1 MHFDPSKTPSSAL
14 GFPLKRPFAHQGTAI
29 AIKPT
34 PHVAEDDNL
43 LPRTSS
49 LSGDQRPGKVP
60 KLASMHFPSRGQL
73 PQHII
78 VSPSFEVSSSSS
90 SQSKKQ
96 GSLSSRLSVP
106 PSDKGQS
113 SQQLSKRA
121 GKSKAKSRP
130 GSSLLPELE
139 GPLHDSMYIE
149 KEHRVNI
156 GSQSE
161 VKASAADNPKSPVAN
176 FAAAAE
182 LPLNYESKE
191 YFDSSTNR
199 RIIRCTLVLNTSPQ
213 IVGIGDHTD
222 KKAAERLCAL
232 STLYQLHDKGLLDK
246 PPKAPGTPTPAA
258 PQQVVLRDGSVV
270 NYERAR
276 SFMDYYCRIYGF
288 GKPEVEYQELPVRR
302 GNSTWEAVMTVDGR
316 RIGMGSAGTKKNAQV
331 QCYLDVT
338 QYLENCD
345 PDLWKRYA
353 AAAKSGKDLGLAP
366 KVWLPVS
373 QRLGDEIEDL
383 CREIRRSTLYKNRPA
398 IVSLGSRAQDA
409 HPAATVAPRPSYPR
423 HYPSHMATNRSA
435 ELKKRREAYLQD
447 PNMEKLRTTRA
458 ALPIFTRSE
467 ELMTRIKDN
476 DVMVCMAATGSG
488 KTTQIPQLILDDYI
502 DRGEGAHCNIIC
514 TQPRRLAALSVADR
528 VAKERGEVVGSGSI
542 GYSVRFESKLPEEHG
557 SITFCTVGVL
567 LRRLQTVMS
576 EGGLTAA
583 KFDEVTHILVD
594 EVHERDV
601 DTDLLLVVLKRVM
614 EDRKARNIP
623 LKVVLMSAT
632 IDPRLFQE
640 YFLDDVGNEA
650 KVVEIPGRTFPVT
663 KHYLDDF
670 VGEMKRQPQLGWVFK
685 DESVSRYLAREEAYA
700 QHSST
705 AIPSPTSPS
714 SRHLSTD
721 DELDLPAPLVAATIS
736 HVLQQSDSGHVLV
749 FLPGWEEISS
759 VQRFLLGG
767 DLPLPFRDQ
776 SKYSL
781 HVLHST
787 IPLAEQQVIF
797 EPPPHGIRR
806 VILATNIAE
815 TSVTIPD
822 VVYVVDAAK
831 VKELRYDPDRHMSSL
846 VSAWVGSSNLN
857 QRAGRAGRHRPGEY
871 YGLLSQVR
879 AANLHP
885 HQTVEMKRVDL
896 SNVVMHVKALSFP
909 GMEVEEV
916 LAATIEPPE
925 AERVAAATTAL
936 QMVGALDHQKN
947 LTSLGRVLLQ
957 LPVEVHMGR
966 LVLYGTFFRCL
977 DKALTLAAI
986 LTNRDPFVSPMHLK
1000 AEAAAIKATWS
1011 PREFRSDALTILN
1024 AYNAWHDMYR
1034 NGEHARAN
1042 RFCNDNFLS
1051 KPTLLLIT
1059 KIRGHLLQSLYQ
1071 AGVIDMAEGNTTNYG
1086 RGRDREWTVPVAL
1099 NANGDSQP
1107 LLAALV
1113 AVASQ
1118 PKFAVRTGE
1127 MTLRT
1132 QHDKITFIHPSSV
1145 NHRKHIKTSDYDPS
1159 LSQGEKQ
1166 IYAYTEK
1173 RQNLTVTG
1181 QTPQMYLINTTRL
1194 DPMTYLLFGA
1204 DAIQVTERGLEC
1216 DEWLPIVGNLDTLD
1230 DIQRLKALMESCMLR
1245 VFEGIHMSKSRG
1257 PLRPGIPAREEDEA
1271 GEEMLN
1277 EDLSLSPREIS
1288 DLDMVTRDIVRILNR
1303 YSDERMVAQSTTS
1316 SRNATPT
1323 ASPAFS
1329 TSRLP
1334 GSRSGYS
1341 TPYGIGSAYNSR
1353 PGTPSRLSRS
1363 FHS

>member
-1 MHFDPSKTPSSAL
+1 M
-14 GFPLKRPFAHQGTAI
+14 
-29 AIKPT
+29 
-34 PHVAEDDNL
+34 
-43 LPRTSS
+43 
-49 LSGDQRPGKVP
+49 LS
-60 KLASMHFPSRGQL
+60 FPSF
-73 PQHII
+73 H
-78 VSPSFEVSSSSS
+78 
-90 SQSKKQ
+90 SKKQ
-96 GSLSSRLSVP
+96 GSLPSRLSGP
-106 PSDKGQS
+106 PSEKGQS
-113 SQQLSKRA
+113 SLQPSKRG
-121 GKSKAKSRP
+121 GKSKAKGRS
-130 GSSLLPELE
+130 GFSALPELE
-139 GPLHDSMYIE
+139 GPFHDSIYIE
-149 KEHRVNI
+149 KEHRANI
-156 GSQSE
+156 GSRPE
-161 VKASAADNPKSPVAN
+161 VKPSAADNPKSPLAN
-176 FAAAAE
+176 FAAAAG
-182 LPLNYESKE
+182 LSLNYECKD

-199 RIIRCTLVLNTSPQ
+199 RIIRCTLALDTSPQ

-222 KKAAERLCAL
+222 KKTAERLCAL
-232 STLYQLHDKGLLDK
+232 STLYQLHDNALLDK
-246 PPKAPGTPTPAA
+246 LPKAPSTPIPIA
-258 PQQVVLRDGSVV
+258 PQQVVLQDGSAV

-288 GKPEVEYQELPVRR
+288 SKPEIEYQELPARR
-302 GNSTWEAVMTVDGR
+302 ANSTWEAVMTVDGR
-316 RIGMGSAGTKKNAQV
+316 RIGMGSANTKKNAQV
-331 QCYLDVT
+331 QCYLDVA

-345 PDLWKRYA
+345 PDLWKRYV

-366 KVWLPVS
+366 KVWLPIS
-373 QRLGDEIEDL
+373 QGLGDEIEDL

-398 IVSLGSRAQDA
+398 VASKSPSSYAQGA
-409 HPAATVAPRPSYPR
+409 HPAATTAPRPSYPR
-423 HYPSHMATNRSA
+423 HYPPQMAAERSA
-435 ELKKRREAYLQD
+435 ELKRRRETYLKD
-447 PNMEKLRTTRA
+447 PNMEKMRTTRA
-458 ALPIFTRSE
+458 ALPIYTRSK
-467 ELMTRIKDN
+467 ELMSHIKDN
-476 DVMVCMAATGSG
+476 EVMVCMAATGSG

-528 VAKERGEVVGSGSI
+528 VAKERGEVLGSGSI

-567 LRRLQTVMS
+567 LRRLQTAMS

-583 KFDEVTHILVD
+583 KLDEVTHILVD

-614 EDRKARNIP
+614 EDRKARHIP

-640 YFLDDVGNEA
+640 YFPDEAGNQA
-650 KVVEIPGRTFPVT
+650 KVIEIPGRTFPVT
-663 KHYLDDF
+663 KHYLEDYL
-670 VGEMKRQPQLGWVFK
+670 GEMKRQPRLGWVFK
-685 DESVSRYLAREEAYA
+685 DDSVSRYLAREEAYA
-700 QHSST
+700 QRAST
-705 AIPSPTSPS
+705 ALPSPTSPS
-714 SRHLSTD
+714 YQHLSTD

-767 DLPLPFRDQ
+767 ELPLHFRDQ

-797 EPPPHGIRR
+797 DPPPDGVRR

-857 QRAGRAGRHRPGEY
+857 QRAGRAGRHRSGEY
-871 YGLLSQVR
+871 YGLLSKVR
-879 AANLHP
+879 TGNLHP

-909 GMEVEEV
+909 AMEVEEV

-925 AERVAAATTAL
+925 ADRVAAAMKSL
-936 QMVGALDHQKN
+936 QLVGALDHQKN

-957 LPVEVHMGR
+957 LPVEVQMGR

-977 DKALTLAAI
+977 DKALSLAAI

-1000 AEAAAIKATWS
+1000 AEAAAVKATWS

-1024 AYNAWHDMYR
+1024 AYNTWHEMYR

-1071 AGVIDMAEGNTTNYG
+1071 AGVIDIAEGGITSYG
-1086 RGRDREWTVPVAL
+1086 RGRDREWTVPPVL
-1099 NANGDSQP
+1099 NANADSQS

-1132 QHDKITFIHPSSV
+1132 QHDKMTFIHPSSV

-1166 IYAYTEK
+1166 IYAYAEK
-1173 RQNLTVTG
+1173 RQNLTVAG
-1181 QTPQMYLINTTRL
+1181 QTSQMYLINTTRL

-1216 DEWLPIVGNLDTLD
+1216 DEWLPVVGNLDALD
-1230 DIQRLKALMESCMLR
+1230 DIQRLKTLMESCMLR
-1245 VFEGIHMSKSRG
+1245 VFEGIYMSKNRMR
-1257 PLRPGIPAREEDEA
+1257 PLRTGIPAREEDEA

-1288 DLDMVTRDIVRILNR
+1288 DLDMITRDIVRILNR
-1303 YSDERMVAQSTTS
+1303 YSDERMAAQSTTS

-1363 FHS
+1363 FYS